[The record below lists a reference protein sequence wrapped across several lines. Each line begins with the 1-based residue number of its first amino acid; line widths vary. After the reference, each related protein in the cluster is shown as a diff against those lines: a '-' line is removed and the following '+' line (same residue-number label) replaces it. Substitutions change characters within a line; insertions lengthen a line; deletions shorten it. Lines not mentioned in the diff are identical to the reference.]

1 MTEVTRM
8 TRAEMFRYLAER
20 SGLKREK
27 QPRSETSEAHRAGA
41 SHNAAAR
48 AAKNALYALEP
59 TSGRASRKSTRKSAN
74 RQKTDAKFRMKRQVK
89 EVQH

>member
-1 MTEVTRM
+1 M

-27 QPRSETSEAHRAGA
+27 QPGPKA
-41 SHNAAAR
+41 SA

-74 RQKTDAKFRMKRQVK
+74 RQKTDTQFRMKRQVK
-89 EVQH
+89 EMQH

>member
-1 MTEVTRM
+1 M

-20 SGLKREK
+20 SGLKRKK
-27 QPRSETSEAHRAGA
+27 QPGPKTSAARRAGTP
-41 SHNAAAR
+41 HNAA

-74 RQKTDAKFRMKRQVK
+74 RQKTDTQFRMKRQVK
-89 EVQH
+89 EMQH